1 MTFLKILLYG
11 SHFIASIV
19 LIALVVSQS
28 SKSEGLG
35 AVSGGA
41 SAPSLRGRAGTDEKL
56 AQYTRYAATA
66 FMVLS
71 ALLFIVATKYHWV
84 A

>member
-1 MTFLKILLYG
+1 MMVLKFLLYG
-11 SHFIASIV
+11 SHAIASII
-19 LIALVVSQS
+19 LIALVVMQS

-35 AVSGGA
+35 AVSGGG
-41 SAPSLRGRAGTDEKL
+41 SGPSLRGRAGTDEKL
-56 AQYTRYAATA
+56 AEYTKYAATA

-71 ALLFIVATKYHWV
+71 AVLYIVATKFHWV